1 MNTGLRGLLLV
12 SALAAVMA
20 GCTKE
25 DDLSSVSK
33 EMTVF
38 EVTSEFPTQK
48 GATMNITHNGPADCR
63 YAGCAFEYGTSID
76 EAIAGKIEELRSDL
90 AEDAMLAFD
99 DVTFSGN
106 SSTDVV
112 TGLLP
117 NRKYSYV
124 VFGLDEDFSV
134 YGTRDTCVFTTQTGA
149 APFNMHVVVAETRT
163 VQVEVQTNSRFDDT
177 YPYYVFWTTDLETPV
192 DRLIEKEVGSLD
204 APAEVIDHGR
214 KIFNVPDDFPGTP
227 DLEPGK
233 KYRIVVTGLYDDGT
247 VYGLPVDMTFK
258 TDRGDLPYYEHED
271 WVVEYTGKGLYSG
284 RAVDNIT
291 VTSADEE
298 RFFISVVE
306 EDRLAQAGEITQ
318 ALLREVIAQE
328 TEAQQKVIDEYAAFG
343 IEATWYDYSYTG
355 TVERPVEAL
364 EEGEKYYALAIGIDV
379 DGVVTGEYQVSD
391 AFEPEVL
398 SATEDYLRW
407 VGTWTVSANY
417 VDQDDYLHKVSFDIE
432 IKGSV
437 PGIGYTVSGFGKVD
451 GLMEEDINV
460 PDIGVLYD
468 DETGAIQWIG
478 SYLGPV
484 DMGDEIG
491 YSASIYF
498 AALADYDVIAGEN
511 FVMAESRFT
520 DDGNNSASVVATP
533 FKLDD
538 GSMFT
543 AKSMGYVA
551 QMPYIDGYML
561 ASVNPSLDEDIR
573 MVRKTGENQ
582 GE

>member
-1 MNTGLRGLLLV
+1 M
-12 SALAAVMA
+12 
-20 GCTKE
+20 
-25 DDLSSVSK
+25 
-33 EMTVF
+33 
-38 EVTSEFPTQK
+38 
-48 GATMNITHNGPADCR
+48 
-63 YAGCAFEYGTSID
+63 
-76 EAIAGKIEELRSDL
+76 
-90 AEDAMLAFD
+90 
-99 DVTFSGN
+99 
-106 SSTDVV
+106 
-112 TGLLP
+112 
-117 NRKYSYV
+117 
-124 VFGLDEDFSV
+124 
-134 YGTRDTCVFTTQTGA
+134 
-149 APFNMHVVVAETRT
+149 
-163 VQVEVQTNSRFDDT
+163 
-177 YPYYVFWTTDLETPV
+177 
-192 DRLIEKEVGSLD
+192 
-204 APAEVIDHGR
+204 
-214 KIFNVPDDFPGTP
+214 
-227 DLEPGK
+227 
-233 KYRIVVTGLYDDGT
+233 
-247 VYGLPVDMTFK
+247 
-258 TDRGDLPYYEHED
+258 
-271 WVVEYTGKGLYSG
+271 
-284 RAVDNIT
+284 
-291 VTSADEE
+291 
-298 RFFISVVE
+298 
-306 EDRLAQAGEITQ
+306 
-318 ALLREVIAQE
+318 
-328 TEAQQKVIDEYAAFG
+328 
-343 IEATWYDYSYTG
+343 
-355 TVERPVEAL
+355 
-364 EEGEKYYALAIGIDV
+364 
-379 DGVVTGEYQVSD
+379 
-391 AFEPEVL
+391 
-398 SATEDYLRW
+398 
-407 VGTWTVSANY
+407 SANY